1 MMGGRLRLCRVDE
14 QEASQGMME
23 LVLFLIR
30 ENLKIFSSLELDFF
44 RVMEHSITNIPAQD
58 PYCPSHSFL
67 KLKLIR
73 ISSHND
79 ASNQTFSSVR
89 HGFLSMLMEH
99 LYNI

>member
-1 MMGGRLRLCRVDE
+1 MGERLRLRRVDE

-30 ENLKIFSSLELDFF
+30 ENLKIFIGLELNYFE
-44 RVMEHSITNIPAQD
+44 VMEHSITNLPAQD
-58 PYCPSHSFL
+58 PYCPSHSFP

-79 ASNQTFSSVR
+79 ASN
-89 HGFLSMLMEH
+89 
-99 LYNI
+99 